1 MPIWM
6 NVIVV
11 LAMGALVLWGMRGL
25 ARSIDQS
32 MENEDTDDTS
42 TSSDAADEEDKT

>member
-11 LAMGALVLWGMRGL
+11 LAMALLVLWGMRGL

-32 MENEDTDDTS
+32 MENQGDDDTS
-42 TSSDAADEEDKT
+42 KSADPAEDEDKT